1 VSTVDGRIGTELAGY
16 RIERLLGRGG
26 MSRVYLAEHVR
37 LHRHVALKLLAPEL
51 AHDER
56 FRERFLRESQLA
68 ASLDHPNVVPIYDA
82 DEVDGVLYIAM
93 RWVEGF
99 DLRELLRLHAPLE
112 PVRALA
118 IVAQAAAGL
127 DAAHRRGLVHRDV
140 KPGNILIGEDEHVYV
155 SDFGLTKQASSQTG
169 LTATGQLVGTLDYV
183 APEQIQGQQ
192 VDGRTDL
199 YSLSCVLYESLTGA
213 RPFERDSEVAILWAH
228 MQDAPP
234 PASEK
239 RPELPKE
246 LDDVLTRGMAKT
258 PAERYAT
265 CRELVDAA
273 RRALGIS
280 SGELPQPVVMKRV
293 RLDRR
298 LLAAAVVAA
307 VVIAAVAGVL
317 LTRGGNSGVS
327 ALPLNAVG
335 AIDPKTNKL
344 VASIPVGKT
353 PVDVA
358 VGFGSVWV
366 ANQDDGTISRI
377 SASSRTVDRT
387 IGITGTPLAL
397 AVGSGYV
404 WATTEQGGL
413 FRIDPASADVAQIP
427 VRVSNIKQGFFG
439 GTTNTLTGIV
449 AGAGSIWLLWA
460 DGGRALRLDPTTG
473 AVVRR
478 IPDETSPTGI
488 AFGNGA
494 LWLSELASVSRVD
507 PLTDT
512 LTGTAQVGALQ
523 GLGSTTV
530 AAGGGSVWVAKSE
543 SGDVWQVSPNGPT
556 AVGRI
561 AVGPNV
567 GHIAVGQGGVWVAR
581 PKAGQVVRIDPR
593 TGRLRT
599 IAVGT
604 GAYAVATGAG
614 LVWVTTVGGTP
625 HDVSIEGGGG

>member
-1 VSTVDGRIGTELAGY
+1 MSATDTRIGTVVGGY
-16 RIERLLGRGG
+16 RIEELLGRGG
-26 MSRVYLAEHVR
+26 MSTVYVAEHLR
-37 LHRHVALKLLAPEL
+37 LHRKVALKILATDL
-51 AHDER
+51 AEDQR
-56 FRERFLRESQLA
+56 FRERFLRESELA
-68 ASLDHPNVVPIYDA
+68 ASLDHPNIIPIFDA
-82 DEVDGVLYIAM
+82 DESDGTLYIAM
-93 RWVEGF
+93 RRVEGT
-99 DLRELLRLHAPLE
+99 DLRELLRSSGALE
-112 PVRALA
+112 PARALA
-118 IVAQAAAGL
+118 IVGQAAAGL

-140 KPGNILIGEDEHVYV
+140 KPGNILVGEDDHVYV

-183 APEQIQGQQ
+183 APEQIQGQA

-228 MQDAPP
+228 MQDRP
-234 PASEK
+234 PAASGK
-239 RPELPKE
+239 RPELPRE
-246 LDDVLTRGMAKT
+246 LDDVLAKGMAKT

-280 SGELPQPVVMKRV
+280 SGELPRPVVMKRA
-293 RLDRR
+293 RFDRR

-307 VVIAAVAGVL
+307 AVIAAVVGVL

-358 VGFGSVWV
+358 SGFGSIWV
-366 ANQDDGTISRI
+366 ANQDDGTVTRI
-377 SASSRTVDRT
+377 DPPTRSVLRT
-387 IGITGTPLAL
+387 IGIAGTPLAL
-397 AVGSGYV
+397 AVGDGYV
-404 WATTEQGGL
+404 WATTEEGHV
-413 FRIDPASADVAQIP
+413 FKIEPANNSITQIP
-427 VRVSNIKQGFFG
+427 VRLGGRQGLIMG
-439 GTTNTLTGIV
+439 GSALADV
-449 AGAGSIWLLWA
+449 AAGDNAVWILWTAGSEI
-460 DGGRALRLDPTTG
+460 LRLDPATG
-473 AVVRR
+473 RVVAR
-478 IPDETSPTGI
+478 IDVSASPTGL
-488 AFGNGA
+488 ALGARA
-494 LWLSELASVSRVD
+494 LWIGELASVSRLD
-507 PLTDT
+507 PQTSV

-523 GLGSTTV
+523 VLGSTTV
-530 AAGGGSVWVAKSE
+530 AAGGGSVWVAKSQ

-561 AVGPNV
+561 PVGPNV

-593 TGRLRT
+593 TGRLTT

-614 LVWVTTVGGTP
+614 LVWVATVGGTP
-625 HDVSIEGGGG
+625 HDVSVEGG